1 MNKLKNTLRSYLTNM
16 EKDLSKEFLLE
27 FFKHSKIQDQKG
39 VLTISEVPFDFENF
53 VGKRA
58 PYKFVFDFNLHNKVK
73 DSELIMQGSYFLL
86 AIRDYLAN
94 KGQTSLLKL
103 NIKTDM
109 AALSKNPKLKNYK
122 ILEVNCGDLRFLS
135 EFSFLSTYQYLNE
148 KQQYMH
154 RILTQNKEGLDID
167 LTKIKTTSGNKDEI
181 PELDLNEA
189 YSAAKKLLNEQVTR
203 ETRPIKNALREKLE
217 NELKRVKDHYFK
229 QIKEKDE
236 EVERCAEK
244 INLFQSKLKHTFY
257 ERDIRILEM
266 KIRESKV
273 QLEVLKKKG
282 YRERL
287 RTEEIF
293 HINDEVEKHVL
304 SIKNNL
310 INTTLYYYTICLLHT
325 TSKGKKLILRYDP
338 LLDIII

>member
-1 MNKLKNTLRSYLTNM
+1 MNKLKNTPRSYLIKM
-16 EKDLSKEFLLE
+16 VEDKSKDFILE
-27 FFKHSKIQDQKG
+27 FFKNSKINDEKG
-39 VLTISEVPFDFENF
+39 VLTISEVPSDFELF
-53 VGKRA
+53 VGKKS

-86 AIRDYLAN
+86 AIRDYLSN

-103 NIKTDM
+103 NIKPDLDT
-109 AALSKNPKLKNYK
+109 LNKSPNLKNCK
-122 ILEVNCGDLRFLS
+122 ILEIKKEEYQFLS

-148 KQQYMH
+148 KKQFMH
-154 RILTQNKEGLDID
+154 KILTRGEEIVDLDLSKFKAINGNKEEVSELN
-167 LTKIKTTSGNKDEI
+167 LHTTY
-181 PELDLNEA
+181 LL
-189 YSAAKKLLNEQVTR
+189 AKKRLDEQVNK
-203 ETRPIKNALREKLE
+203 EVKPIKLVLKEKLQK
-217 NELKRVKDHYFK
+217 ELQRVKDHYFK

-244 INLFQSKLKHTFY
+244 ISLFQSKLKHTFY
-257 ERDIRILEM
+257 ERDIRILQM

-273 QLEVLKKKG
+273 QLETLKKKG

-304 SIKNNL
+304 SIKNVL
-310 INTTLYYYTICLLHT
+310 INLTLFYYPIYALSIY
-325 TSKGKKLILRYDP
+325 SKGKKTIKRFDP
-338 LLDIII
+338 LRNIFF